1 MFEVATASDA
11 VLIVV
16 TFACAATTKGI
27 VNVSKKKVVL
37 VALAVN
43 DEGTTTEVA
52 FALRIFA
59 VSKLEEVTFML
70 VRNAFVVVTALA
82 AHMLLP
88 GPFR

>member
-1 MFEVATASDA
+1 MFVVATASDA
-11 VLIVV
+11 TFATV

-37 VALAVN
+37 VALAVK

-52 FALRIFA
+52 FAFKIFA
-59 VSKLEEVTFML
+59 VNRFEETTFML

-82 AHMLLP
+82 AQMLLP